1 MIKTKYPP
9 LRLLIL
15 PILLLAGT
23 FAYAAPARAAASA
36 WAEGDQARL
45 RLISAS
51 DAVGSE
57 RAVTLGLQ
65 VQLKPTWK
73 IYWRS
78 PGDAGLPPQLD
89 WSGSSNLASAEMR
102 WPVPHRFTLFG
113 LDTFGYEGEVVLP
126 LMMRLN
132 KPGEAAD
139 LKAKIRYL
147 VCDPQI
153 CVPAEA
159 ALALT
164 LPAGPAA
171 PAAEAELIQR
181 FTEEV
186 PGDGRDSGLRLASVT
201 VGRVGN
207 RPGLIVEAEAEP
219 PFAKPDVIVEGP
231 ESLSFRAPKVTLM
244 DGGRRARL
252 EVPTETQQANAPGLA
267 GLPLT
272 LTLYDGKRGLEAAVK
287 PAAATP
293 VGAPILV
300 VMLGF
305 AFIGGLILNFM
316 PCVLP
321 VLALKLLGVVGQGG
335 RERAAIRASFLASAA
350 GILFSFLVLAAALIF
365 LKSAGAVVG
374 WGIQFQQPLFLA
386 VLTLILVLF
395 AGNLFGLFEIPL
407 PSWAGG
413 IAQGSGNPHHGNSI
427 AGAFAAGAFATLLAT
442 PCSAPFLGTALGFA
456 FSRGPVEILLIFAML
471 GLGLAAPWILVAAIP
486 HLAQVLPRPGR
497 WMVWLKAVLGL
508 ALLVTAVWLISVLD
522 LQIGRVASLTMGFL
536 LMVILL
542 VLALARAL
550 PLRWRAAAPIAV
562 LLIAAMQ
569 IAVAVGAP
577 VTAASPGQARAGS
590 TGPWRAFAEKEIAD
604 LVAAGNV
611 VLVDVTADW
620 CLTCQANKALVLE
633 SPDVRTRLD
642 APKVVA
648 MQADWTRPDAAIA
661 AYLAS
666 FGRYGIPFNVVYG
679 PGAPDGVTLPE
690 ILTKDAV
697 LQALA
702 KAGG

>member
-1 MIKTKYPP
+1 
-9 LRLLIL
+9 
-15 PILLLAGT
+15 
-23 FAYAAPARAAASA
+23 
-36 WAEGDQARL
+36 
-45 RLISAS
+45 
-51 DAVGSE
+51 
-57 RAVTLGLQ
+57 
-65 VQLKPTWK
+65 
-73 IYWRS
+73 
-78 PGDAGLPPQLD
+78 
-89 WSGSSNLASAEMR
+89 
-102 WPVPHRFTLFG
+102 
-113 LDTFGYEGEVVLP
+113 
-126 LMMRLN
+126 
-132 KPGEAAD
+132 
-139 LKAKIRYL
+139 
-147 VCDPQI
+147 
-153 CVPAEA
+153 
-159 ALALT
+159 
-164 LPAGPAA
+164 
-171 PAAEAELIQR
+171 
-181 FTEEV
+181 
-186 PGDGRDSGLRLASVT
+186 
-201 VGRVGN
+201 
-207 RPGLIVEAEAEP
+207 
-219 PFAKPDVIVEGP
+219 
-231 ESLSFRAPKVTLM
+231 M

-252 EVPTETQQANAPGLA
+252 EVPVEPQQTNAPRLD

-272 LTLYDGKRGLEAAVK
+272 LTLYDGKRALEAAVK
-287 PAAATP
+287 PVGTVP
-293 VGAPILV
+293 VGSPMLLI
-300 VMLGF
+300 MLGF
-305 AFIGGLILNFM
+305 AFIGGFILNFM

-321 VLALKLLGVVGQGG
+321 VLALKLLGVVGHGG

-350 GILFSFLVLAAALIF
+350 GIVFSFLVLAAVLIL

-386 VLTLILVLF
+386 LLTLILVLF
-395 AGNLFGLFEIPL
+395 AANLFGLFEVPL

-413 IAQGSGNPHHGNSI
+413 FAAGSGHPDHHNSI

-456 FSRGPVEILLIFAML
+456 FTRGAVEILLIFAML
-471 GLGLAAPWILVAAIP
+471 GLGLAAPWILVAGIP
-486 HLAQVLPRPGR
+486 QLAQVLPRPGR
-497 WMVWLKAVLGL
+497 WMIWLKAVLGL
-508 ALLVTAVWLISVLD
+508 ALLATAVWLISVLD

-536 LMVILL
+536 LTVILL

-577 VTAASPGQARAGS
+577 VTIASQGQARAGTS
-590 TGPWRAFAEKEIAD
+590 GPWRNFAEKEIAE

-633 SPDVRTRLD
+633 SPDVRAILD

-648 MQADWTRPDAAIA
+648 MQADWTRPDTAIA

-679 PGAPDGVTLPE
+679 PGAPGGVTLPE

-702 KAGG
+702 KARG

>member
-1 MIKTKYPP
+1 
-9 LRLLIL
+9 LLIL

-23 FAYAAPARAAASA
+23 FAYAAPAQAAASA

-57 RAVTLGLQ
+57 RAVTLGLHI
-65 VQLKPTWK
+65 QLKPTWK

-126 LMMRLN
+126 LMLRLN

-293 VGAPILV
+293 VGAPILL

-456 FSRGPVEILLIFAML
+456 FSRGPGGNFADL
-471 GLGLAAPWILVAAIP
+471 RDARLGLAAPWILGGGDPPSGASPAAARAMDGVAESSPRTCIAGYCR
-486 HLAQVLPRPGR
+486 LAD
-497 WMVWLKAVLGL
+497 LGL
-508 ALLVTAVWLISVLD
+508 GPANRPRGEPDHGLPFDGHPA
-522 LQIGRVASLTMGFL
+522 GPG
-536 LMVILL
+536 
-542 VLALARAL
+542 LARAF
-550 PLRWRAAAPIAV
+550 AP
-562 LLIAAMQ
+562 
-569 IAVAVGAP
+569 AVAGR
-577 VTAASPGQARAGS
+577 RAGRS
-590 TGPWRAFAEKEIAD
+590 AVDR
-604 LVAAGNV
+604 GN
-611 VLVDVTADW
+611 
-620 CLTCQANKALVLE
+620 ANRRRGGC
-633 SPDVRTRLD
+633 SGHGRL
-642 APKVVA
+642 A
-648 MQADWTRPDAAIA
+648 
-661 AYLAS
+661 
-666 FGRYGIPFNVVYG
+666 G
-679 PGAPDGVTLPE
+679 PGARRQQRSLARLCRKGNRRPRRRGQRRAGRCDRRLVPHLPGE
-690 ILTKDAV
+690 QSI
-697 LQALA
+697 
-702 KAGG
+702 GP

>member
-1 MIKTKYPP
+1 LIKTVY
-9 LRLLIL
+9 LTVRLLIL

-23 FAYAAPARAAASA
+23 FGHPGSAQAAASA

-57 RAVTLGLQ
+57 GAVTIGLQ
-65 VQLKPTWK
+65 VQLKPSWK

-89 WSGSSNLASAEMR
+89 WSGSSNFGSVEMR

-126 LMMRLN
+126 LTVRLAM
-132 KPGEAAD
+132 PGEATD

-159 ALALT
+159 ALALD
-164 LPAGPAA
+164 LRSGPAA
-171 PAAEAELIQR
+171 PAPEAELIQH
-181 FTEEV
+181 FVEEV
-186 PGDGRDSGLRLASVT
+186 PGDGREDGLRLGSVT
-201 VGRVGN
+201 VGRVGDHS
-207 RPGLIVEAEAEP
+207 GLIVEAEAEP
-219 PFAKPDVIVEGP
+219 PFAKPDLIVEGP
-231 ESLSFRAPKVTLM
+231 ASLSFRAPKVTLM
-244 DGGRRARL
+244 EGGRRARF
-252 EVPTETQQANAPGLA
+252 EVPAESQQQNAPGLG
-267 GLPLT
+267 GLPLI
-272 LTLYDGKRGLEAAVK
+272 LTLYDGKRALEAAVK
-287 PAAATP
+287 PVAAN
-293 VGAPILV
+293 PIGSPMLLA
-300 VMLGF
+300 MLGF
-305 AFIGGLILNFM
+305 AFLGGFILNFM

-350 GILFSFLVLAAALIF
+350 GILFSFLVLATALIL
-365 LKSAGAVVG
+365 LKSAGAAVG

-386 VLTLILVLF
+386 ILTLILVLF
-395 AGNLFGLFEIPL
+395 AANLFGLFEIPL

-413 IAQGSGNPHHGNSI
+413 IAQGSGEPSHGHSI

-442 PCSAPFLGTALGFA
+442 PCSAPFLGTAVGFA
-456 FSRGPVEILLIFAML
+456 FTRGAVEILLIFATL
-471 GLGLAAPWILVAAIP
+471 GLGLAAPWILVAAVP
-486 HLAQVLPRPGR
+486 HLAQMLPRPGR
-497 WMVWLKAVLGL
+497 WMIWLKAVLGAVLL
-508 ALLVTAVWLISVLD
+508 ATAIWLISVLD

-536 LMVILL
+536 LAVILL

-562 LLIAAMQ
+562 LLIAALQ
-569 IAVAVGAP
+569 ISVSLGAA
-577 VTAASPGQARAGS
+577 VTATSPDQARAGS
-590 TGPWRAFAEKEIAD
+590 TGKWRTFAEKEIAG
-604 LVAAGNV
+604 LVAAGNIV
-611 VLVDVTADW
+611 FVDVTADW

-633 SPDVRTRLD
+633 SPHIRARLE

-648 MQADWTRPDAAIA
+648 MQADWTRPDATIA